1 MHKLSN
7 KGETIVEVMIAIAI
21 VGGVLSG
28 AYYLLNQ
35 SSKQSQAAV
44 ERTAG
49 VKAAEAKVEILRT
62 FSPAQLSDYDSDG
75 DPIFCISNVA
85 PSAFSSTN
93 TDCKIDRYT
102 VTAKKLT
109 NNAYEIKAVWDGLLA
124 PKESA
129 IIYYQP

>member
-1 MHKLSN
+1 MRKLSN
-7 KGETIVEVMIAIAI
+7 KGETIVEVMIAIAV

-35 SSKQSQAAV
+35 SYKQSQAAV

-62 FSPAQLSDYDSDG
+62 FNPTQLGTYAVNAN
-75 DPIFCISNVA
+75 FCISNAGPVA
-85 PSAFSSTN
+85 D
-93 TDCKIDRYT
+93 TDGACKIDRYT

-109 NNAYEIKAVWDGLLA
+109 NNAYEIKAEWDGLLA

-129 IIYYQP
+129 TIYYQP

>member
-1 MHKLSN
+1 MFKLSN

-35 SSKQSQAAV
+35 SYKQSQAAV

-62 FSPAQLSDYDSDG
+62 FNPVQLETYNDG
-75 DPIFCISNVA
+75 SSFCISVTNPVV
-85 PSAFSSTN
+85 FDSTN
-93 TDCKIDRYT
+93 PDCNIDRYT

-109 NNAYEIKAVWDGLLA
+109 NNAYEIKAEWDGLLA

-129 IIYYQP
+129 TIYYQP